1 MDEFKDDF
9 NNKLALE
16 LAKVNTQI
24 NVQFSNVQKQ
34 LGSIAQSQDETSKA
48 LTEHKKETNDKIK
61 VLEEKIEKLEH
72 RKEAS
77 IPMDEEAIQDVVK
90 QFVGSSST
98 SSDSSWKA
106 NLAKEVFEHEHGI
119 IIHGLR
125 LEGKNDDAKKV
136 FMKNFFKTELKASDE
151 LVNKVRIK
159 EVCRLGSDNG
169 TGKPPP
175 ILVKLGHPTE
185 RNQLLPL
192 SSNLKHGI
200 TIDKN
205 IPKMYQKTHKEFKRR
220 CWKLQVLHDVKA
232 QVVFEGFK
240 MILRYKRK
248 DEGATKFNWL
258 VEKEFVPEPSDLES
272 VFASSSA
279 KDPEKLDTPVI
290 DNSIVA
296 PCNSTI
302 IVTGVSADIT
312 ESNVSKEFLKHFGG
326 KDEHD
331 LLQDIKLKTKG
342 TVIVTCK
349 DWTECKYVYDKYHK
363 TELLGKQIFLTLY
376 CETDPSK

>member
-1 MDEFKDDF
+1 MMTAEDIKALHKELREESKKDMDEFKDDF

-48 LTEHKKETNDKIK
+48 LTEHKKETDDKIK
-61 VLEEKIEKLEH
+61 SLEEKIEKLEQ

-77 IPMDEEAIQDVVK
+77 IPVDEEAIQDVVK

-106 NLAKEVFEHEHGI
+106 NLAKDVFEHEHGI

-200 TIDKN
+200 TI
-205 IPKMYQKTHKEFKRR
+205 E
-220 CWKLQVLHDVKA
+220 
-232 QVVFEGFK
+232 
-240 MILRYKRK
+240 
-248 DEGATKFNWL
+248 
-258 VEKEFVPEPSDLES
+258 
-272 VFASSSA
+272 
-279 KDPEKLDTPVI
+279 
-290 DNSIVA
+290 
-296 PCNSTI
+296 
-302 IVTGVSADIT
+302 
-312 ESNVSKEFLKHFGG
+312 
-326 KDEHD
+326 
-331 LLQDIKLKTKG
+331 KTKNK
-342 TVIVTCK
+342 CRN
-349 DWTECKYVYDKYHK
+349 
-363 TELLGKQIFLTLY
+363 LLRSR
-376 CETDPSK
+376 D